1 MLKGKI
7 MYKCPKCDSTNMK
20 IERCPNGKIECS
32 DCGHILKPHGS
43 EAVIQQYI
51 PEEITILKDYVYFA
65 VDALKI
71 GIENTEELLSDH
83 EERYGRTTRKNRLTA
98 ERLEK
103 EISDMKSALGNLR

>member
-1 MLKGKI
+1 ML
-7 MYKCPKCDSTNMK
+7 

-32 DCGHILKPHGS
+32 DCGYILKPHGS

-65 VDALKI
+65 IDALKV

-103 EISDMKSALGNLR
+103 EISDMKSALENLK